1 MSQGSAQGKRSFYKL
16 HVYVLVIMDSFIWI
30 KNLNMKQKTKTKQK
44 QNHSSL

>member
-30 KNLNMKQKTKTKQK
+30 KNLNMKQKNKKQK